1 MPEKPLHILNICNR
15 VVYPPNDGGTISA
28 LAAANGLAEQ
38 GCEVT
43 IFALNPDKHY
53 VDVQTLPPEFTQ
65 RFHLKTYNVNTD
77 VTTLGAIANLFSP
90 HSYHTI
96 RFNIDEYRAQLIQL
110 LQEQHFDIVH
120 IEGVHMAWYI
130 PEIRKHSTARIIL
143 RAPNVEHQLWESTA
157 NSQTNILKKWY
168 LSIQVERYKKFEIHA
183 LQHVD
188 AVVGLSPEDVQFFAQ
203 YVPKE
208 RCHCAPTPVDTSAY
222 QEQHIHRNANTVF
235 HLGDLGWQQNLLAV
249 EWFLQHVW
257 PLVHK
262 HTPQLRFSIAGRN
275 IPQTINAHNVPNV
288 DVIGDVPSAA
298 QFMLANNIMVVPLFA
313 GGGIRIKI
321 IEGMAAGNCIVTTPL
336 GAQGL
341 GVTHKQQLLIAQ
353 TPQEFAEAIVHYA
366 NNPES
371 ARHITENARKFTQDN
386 FEANTIAKAYT
397 EFYRHI
403 ASMPPR

>member
-1 MPEKPLHILNICNR
+1 M
-15 VVYPPNDGGTISA
+15 
-28 LAAANGLAEQ
+28 
-38 GCEVT
+38 
-43 IFALNPDKHY
+43 
-53 VDVQTLPPEFTQ
+53 
-65 RFHLKTYNVNTD
+65 
-77 VTTLGAIANLFSP
+77 
-90 HSYHTI
+90 
-96 RFNIDEYRAQLIQL
+96 
-110 LQEQHFDIVH
+110 
-120 IEGVHMAWYI
+120 
-130 PEIRKHSTARIIL
+130 
-143 RAPNVEHQLWESTA
+143 
-157 NSQTNILKKWY
+157 
-168 LSIQVERYKKFEIHA
+168 
-183 LQHVD
+183 
-188 AVVGLSPEDVQFFAQ
+188 
-203 YVPKE
+203 
-208 RCHCAPTPVDTSAY
+208 
-222 QEQHIHRNANTVF
+222 F

-262 HTPQLRFSIAGRN
+262 QVPQLRFSIAGRN

-386 FEANTIAKAYT
+386 FETNTIAKAYT
-397 EFYRHI
+397 EFYRYI